1 MRTLTQKP
9 LFGGASEI
17 ASRRGQ
23 PRPATGRP
31 RVAGIALVVMLLGI
45 VAGCVTA
52 GAGPVS
58 QNFWREDLGRLNT
71 ATIDDALA
79 KVVQKHA
86 LRLEQRYDQGGEVR
100 WELSWIPREVV
111 AEEQLRG
118 VVNARNRIVIRGV
131 ELGAG
136 NVDNYR
142 MTWELANEVTTQT
155 DTNWHPDI
163 VPASIIDKFRPIY
176 SDLRLEVRTG
186 VRR

>member
-9 LFGGASEI
+9 LRDGAREI

-23 PRPATGRP
+23 PRPAAGRP
-31 RVAGIALVVMLLGI
+31 RVAGIALAVMLLGFI
-45 VAGCVTA
+45 AGCVSA

-58 QNFWREDLGRLNT
+58 RNFWREDLGRLNT
-71 ATIDDALA
+71 ATIEVALD
-79 KVVQKHA
+79 KIIQKHA
-86 LRLEQRYDQGGEVR
+86 LRLEQRYNEGGEVR
-100 WELSWIPREVV
+100 YELSWIPREVV

-118 VVNARNRIVIRGV
+118 VVNARNRILIRGV
-131 ELGAG
+131 EIGAA

-155 DTNWHPDI
+155 DSNWHPDI
-163 VPASIIDKFRPIY
+163 VPASVIEKFRPIY

-186 VRR
+186 VRN